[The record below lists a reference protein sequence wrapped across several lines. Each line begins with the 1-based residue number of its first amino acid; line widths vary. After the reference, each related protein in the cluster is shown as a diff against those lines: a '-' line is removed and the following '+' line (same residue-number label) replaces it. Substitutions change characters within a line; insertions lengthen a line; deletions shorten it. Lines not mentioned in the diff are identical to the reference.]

1 MIYCYTKVSIFTQLN
16 SSTKES
22 FMLAHTSAIL
32 FSKSQRNRV
41 SENVP
46 SPLYYQLYRLIKAY
60 ILDGT
65 FHHGE
70 KLPSEKELAEGFNV
84 SRITVKRAVNELAA
98 EDLVERGRGRG
109 THVIYKYTPKP
120 VQAPMLGVL
129 EEIDSIAQ
137 NSVAEVLDCRLVVP
151 PQTIR
156 SEFSLAN
163 NDPLFHLVRRRERAG
178 AFFGYFDSWSAGV
191 DMADN
196 TAIFAHES
204 RHQYLRE
211 SGMVVDR
218 INQTISAVPASETVA
233 AQLQIPVGFPL
244 MSLVRRSYFKDD
256 DREMLVDY
264 LLALYNTDLFQYRM
278 DLKLD

>member
-1 MIYCYTKVSIFTQLN
+1 
-16 SSTKES
+16 
-22 FMLAHTSAIL
+22 MLAHTSAIL

-120 VQAPMLGVL
+120 VQAPLLGVL
-129 EEIDSIAQ
+129 EEIDSIARD
-137 NSVAEVLDCRLVVP
+137 SVAKMLDCRVVVP
-151 PQTIR
+151 PQNIR
-156 SEFSLAN
+156 TEFSLGN
-163 NDPLFHLVRRRERAG
+163 NDSLFHLVRKRERAG
-178 AFFGYFDSWSAGV
+178 AFFGYFDSWSAGI
-191 DMADN
+191 DMPKN
-196 TAIFAHES
+196 TDIFINQS
-204 RHQYLRE
+204 RHQYFRE
-211 SGMVVDR
+211 SGMAVSH
-218 INQTISAVPASETVA
+218 INQTISAVPATEVIA
-233 AQLQIPVGFPL
+233 AHLQIPVGFPL
-244 MSLVRRSYFKDD
+244 LSLVRRSFYQDD
-256 DREMLVDY
+256 DREVLVDY
-264 LLALYNTDLFQYRM
+264 LVALYNTELFQYQM